1 MEVRETRKEDI
12 AMNEIAKNSEL
23 YRNLIVDYDTENKLL
38 RFNTCYD
45 LIEKATYKEV
55 LFVISCI
62 KECEAAEELDNSVS
76 DTIKPLI
83 TAMKTVFGSKIG
95 RRQSYLL
102 DLLEEA
108 RERKRQQK

>member
-1 MEVRETRKEDI
+1 
-12 AMNEIAKNSEL
+12 MNEIAKYSEL
-23 YRNLIVDYDTENKLL
+23 YRKLIVAYETEDKLI

-45 LIEKATYKEV
+45 LIENATYKEI
-55 LFVISCI
+55 LFAISCI
-62 KECEAAEELDNSVS
+62 KECEAAEELEDSLPDAVKQL
-76 DTIKPLI
+76 T

-108 RERKRQQK
+108 KERKRK

>member
-1 MEVRETRKEDI
+1 
-12 AMNEIAKNSEL
+12 MNEIAQYSEL
-23 YRNLIVDYDTENKLL
+23 YRNLIVAYENDNKLI

-45 LIEKATYKEV
+45 LIEKATYREIV
-55 LFVISCI
+55 FAISCI
-62 KECEAAEELDNSVS
+62 KECETAEDLDNSVP
-76 DTIKPLI
+76 DAIKPLI

-108 RERKRQQK
+108 RERKRK

>member
-1 MEVRETRKEDI
+1 
-12 AMNEIAKNSEL
+12 MNEIAKYSEL
-23 YRNLIVDYDTENKLL
+23 YRNLIVAYENENKLI

-45 LIEKATYKEV
+45 LIEKATYQEI

-62 KECEAAEELDNSVS
+62 KECETAEELDNAVP
-76 DTIKPLI
+76 DAIKPLM

-108 RERKRQQK
+108 RERKRK